1 MSDQSPF
8 SNWPNLDNREREKE
22 PARILPGSTSPK
34 DEAMAPNNALENF
47 LGGSPLNVTIKLIFM
62 SLVVGA
68 LLMWL
73 NLRPHD
79 ILLAVRNFIDS
90 IYNMGFDAVR
100 ALAEYVVAGAVIVV
114 PVWFILRLMNSGNRR

>member
-1 MSDQSPF
+1 MSDRGPF
-8 SNWPNLDNREREKE
+8 SKWPNLDDREREKE
-22 PARILPGSTSPK
+22 PARRLPGSTPLK
-34 DEAMAPNNALENF
+34 DEDMPQNNALESF
-47 LGGSPLNVTIKLIFM
+47 LGGSPLSVAVKLIFM

-79 ILLAVRNFIDS
+79 LLLALRNFVDS

-114 PVWFILRLMNSGNRR
+114 PIWFILRLMNSGGNR

>member
-1 MSDQSPF
+1 MPQ
-8 SNWPNLDNREREKE
+8 
-22 PARILPGSTSPK
+22 
-34 DEAMAPNNALENF
+34 NNALESF
-47 LGGSPLNVTIKLIFM
+47 LGGSPLSVAVKLIFM

-79 ILLAVRNFIDS
+79 LLLALRNFVDS

-114 PVWFILRLMNSGNRR
+114 PIWFILRLMNSGGNR

>member
-1 MSDQSPF
+1 MSDRSPF
-8 SNWPNLDNREREKE
+8 SNWPNLDDREREKD
-22 PARILPGSTSPK
+22 PARQLPGSTPPK
-34 DEAMAPNNALENF
+34 DDAMAQNNALENF
-47 LGGSPLNVTIKLIFM
+47 LGGSPLSVAVKLIFM

-79 ILLAVRNFIDS
+79 LLVGLRNFIDS

-114 PVWFILRLMNSGNRR
+114 PVWFILRLMNSGGRK